1 MVRVGPQ
8 GRGTYKSRW
17 NRERLRSPEIAA
29 IAIGSHITREFEGK
43 VHQVTCCDGFWLYDG
58 QEFPTLY
65 AVTMAITGAKEYDR
79 ADGKEKRSM
88 SNWSAA
94 RFFRLKG

>member
-8 GRGTYKSRW
+8 GRGTFKSRW

-29 IAIGSHITREFEGK
+29 IAVGDKLVRDFDGEQHE
-43 VHQVTCCDGFWLYDG
+43 VVCCDGFWLYRDT
-58 QEFPTLY
+58 EFATLY

-79 ADGKEKRSM
+79 ADGKEKRTM
-88 SNWSAA
+88 SNWSAS